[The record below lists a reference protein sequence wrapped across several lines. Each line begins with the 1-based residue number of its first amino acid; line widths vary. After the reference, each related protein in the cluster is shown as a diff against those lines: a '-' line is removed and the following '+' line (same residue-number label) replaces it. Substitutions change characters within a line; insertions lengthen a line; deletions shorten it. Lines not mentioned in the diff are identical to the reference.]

1 MNHNDRI
8 TVYDAIRNIAAKL
21 CKDGETYLRADLAY
35 ELKQYGIDT
44 DSIDVSKFV
53 LEAYRYFN
61 NDRNIKQAFV
71 TNDSRTALID
81 EYKLTDLLDSGK
93 TEDAMTLAKK
103 ELDKTSYT
111 LISIKRDVDNNMSL
125 VVAQAASGMIDQ
137 VTGTSGVKAVRTEA
151 STLFD
156 RYSKMV
162 GTYHEG
168 EDSVRRNIADF
179 TTLRTDIGT
188 TYQEFAMQ
196 LIDIYGDNIKAV
208 APKLFD
214 FNQVQFLDVDSMLK
228 HTELEYNRISD
239 KCSALIG
246 EISENF
252 QASLQSSVAAYKS
265 TGQGNKALGLAMA
278 GLGML
283 NHYMQASER
292 TNRLR
297 SDLTV
302 FKTSIKHDSTLIK
315 ADLSRLLVIY
325 KTLNDVI
332 IPKANIYLRYAS
344 KLMSSDIK
352 AITDSLYDNAE
363 IRPLEK
369 QRRELLAQLKALDSE
384 INDHLQNI
392 DIYQNLIA
400 DITATLDSKGAS
412 YREAKARKPSKPFFL
427 LNIITFGN
435 ANKNYNRNYAE
446 WDAVC
451 YPLVR
456 EYESYQVDLKL
467 DKDELA
473 AHQSDLKAK
482 QQEKHLIKQKLD
494 DVNKQIRSK
503 INASSDTQLKMLP
516 HLRTVIAMLRLGRE
530 IMETKLDK
538 KLTGTVSIPDFQST
552 EKLPA
557 DIENNLTLFTSTL
570 ADNLHA
576 DRGMAEALLNGID
589 SLTPNPS
596 LKGEGRDLPKYTD
609 EDIETVSEAS
619 EQALQQGISL
629 LDSALQLK
637 KQQLNGKLAGAAYDE
652 EFGKIASGF
661 RKQIKNIDNKSAFVR
676 EIMRR
681 ANLAKSYDER
691 KQALLM
697 LSELSGQSLSEQD
710 FKDFIDGKK
719 KRLCNESCG

>member
-1 MNHNDRI
+1 MNQKDKTTI
-8 TVYDAIRNIAAKL
+8 YDAIRNIAAKL

-35 ELKQYGIDT
+35 ELKQYGIDA
-44 DSIDVSKFV
+44 DSIDVSKLA
-53 LEAYRYFN
+53 LESYKYFN
-61 NDRNIKQAFV
+61 NERSIKQAFV
-71 TNDSRTALID
+71 TNDSRSALID
-81 EYKLTDLLDSGK
+81 EFQLTDLLDNDNP
-93 TEDAMTLAKK
+93 EDAMALASKELAKTSDTLAA
-103 ELDKTSYT
+103 L
-111 LISIKRDVDNNMSL
+111 KRDIDMNMSL
-125 VVAQAASGMIDQ
+125 AVAKAASGMMDT
-137 VTGTSGVKAVRTEA
+137 VTGTGGVKAVRTEA

-168 EDSVRRNIADF
+168 EDTVRRNIADF

-208 APKLFD
+208 APNLFD

-246 EISENF
+246 EISDSF
-252 QASLQSSVAAYKS
+252 QNSLKSSVAAYKS
-265 TGQGNKALGLAMA
+265 AGQGNKALGLAMA

-283 NHYMQASER
+283 NHYMEAGER

-297 SDLTV
+297 SDLSV

-315 ADLSRLLVIY
+315 ADLGRLLVIY
-325 KTLNDVI
+325 KTLNDVV
-332 IPKANIYLRYAS
+332 IPKADIFLRYAS

-363 IRPLEK
+363 IRPLEE
-369 QRRELLAQLKALDSE
+369 QRRELLAQLKVLDGE

-392 DIYQNLIA
+392 DVYQSLIS
-400 DITATLDSKGAS
+400 DITTTLDSKGAS
-412 YREAKARKPSKPFFL
+412 YRDAKARKPTKPFFL
-427 LNIITFGN
+427 LNIVTFGK
-435 ANKNYNRNYAE
+435 ANKDYNRNYAE

-456 EYESYQVDLKL
+456 EYENYQVDLKL

-473 AHQSDLKAK
+473 AHQSDLNSK
-482 QQEKHLIKQKLD
+482 QQELHLVKQKLD
-494 DVNKQIRSK
+494 EVNKQIRSK
-503 INASSDTQLKMLP
+503 INASNDTQLKMLP
-516 HLRTVIAMLRLGRE
+516 HLRTIIAMLRLGRE

-538 KLTGTVSIPDFQST
+538 KLTGTVSIPDFKST

-557 DIENNLTLFTSTL
+557 DIENNLSLFTSTL
-570 ADNLHA
+570 ADNIHA
-576 DRGMAEALLNGID
+576 DRGMAEALLNGVD
-589 SLTPNPS
+589 DYRGVDEKDRKYS
-596 LKGEGRDLPKYTD
+596 EEDLAQVTQ
-609 EDIETVSEAS
+609 AS
-619 EQALQQGISL
+619 EQTLQQGMSL

-637 KQQLNGKLAGAAYDE
+637 KQQLNGKLASAAYNEAFD
-652 EFGKIASGF
+652 KIASNF
-661 RKQIKNIDNKSAFVR
+661 RKQIKGIDNKSAFVR
-676 EIMRR
+676 EVMRR
-681 ANLAKSYDER
+681 ANLAKNDDER

-697 LSELSGQSLSEQD
+697 LSELSGQNLSEQE
-710 FKDFIDGKK
+710 FKDFINGKK
-719 KRLCNESCG
+719 QINL

>member
-1 MNHNDRI
+1 MNQNDRT

-35 ELKQYGIDT
+35 ELKQYGIDA
-44 DSIDVSKFV
+44 DSVDVSKFV
-53 LEAYRYFN
+53 LEAYKFFN

-81 EYKLTDLLDSGK
+81 EYRLADLLDNGK
-93 TEDAMTLAKK
+93 PEDAMTLAKR
-103 ELDKTSYT
+103 ELVKTSDT
-111 LISIKRDVDNNMSL
+111 LSALKRDVDKNMTL
-125 VVAQAASGMIDQ
+125 ATAQAASAMMDQ
-137 VTGTSGVKAVRTEA
+137 LTGTSGVKAVRTEA

-168 EDSVRRNIADF
+168 EDTVRRNIADF
-179 TTLRTDIGT
+179 TTLRTDIGA

-196 LIDIYGDNIKAV
+196 LIDIYGDNIKTV

-252 QASLQSSVAAYKS
+252 QATLQSSVAAYKS
-265 TGQGNKALGLAMA
+265 AGQGNKALGLAMA

-315 ADLSRLLVIY
+315 ADLGRLLVIY
-325 KTLNDVI
+325 KTLNDVV
-332 IPKANIYLRYAS
+332 IPKADIYLRHAA

-352 AITDSLYDNAE
+352 AITESLYDNAE

-369 QRRELLAQLKALDSE
+369 QRSELLAQLKALDGE

-392 DIYQNLIA
+392 DVYQSLIS
-400 DITATLDSKGAS
+400 DITTTLDSKGAS
-412 YREAKARKPSKPFFL
+412 YRDAKARKPSKPFFL

-482 QQEKHLIKQKLD
+482 QQEQHLIKQKLD

-557 DIENNLTLFTSTL
+557 DIKNNLTLFTSTL

-589 SLTPNPS
+589 SPTPSP
-596 LKGEGRDLPKYTD
+596 KGEGSDVPKYTS
-609 EDIETVSEAS
+609 EDIEKVTDAS
-619 EQALQQGISL
+619 EQALQQGVTL
-629 LDSALQLK
+629 FDSALQLK
-637 KQQLNGKLAGAAYDE
+637 AQQLNGKLASAAYDE
-652 EFGKIASGF
+652 EFDKIASDF

-676 EIMRR
+676 EVMRR
-681 ANLAKSYDER
+681 ANLAKSDDER

-697 LSELSGQSLSEQD
+697 LGDLSGQSLSEQD

-719 KRLCNESCG
+719 TITL

>member
-1 MNHNDRI
+1 MNQNDKTTI
-8 TVYDAIRNIAAKL
+8 YDAIRNIAAKL
-21 CKDGETYLRADLAY
+21 CKDSETYLRADLAY
-35 ELKQYGIDT
+35 ELKQYGIDA
-44 DSIDVSKFV
+44 DSIDVSRLA
-53 LEAYRYFN
+53 LEAYKYFN
-61 NDRNIKQAFV
+61 NDRSIKQAFV
-71 TNDSRTALID
+71 TNDSRSALID
-81 EYKLTDLLDSGK
+81 EYQLKDLLDNDK
-93 TEDAMTLAKK
+93 PEDAMALASKELTKTSDTLAA
-103 ELDKTSYT
+103 L
-111 LISIKRDVDNNMSL
+111 KRDIDMNMSL
-125 VVAQAASGMIDQ
+125 AVAKAASGMMDT
-137 VTGTSGVKAVRTEA
+137 VTGTGGVKAVRTEA

-168 EDSVRRNIADF
+168 EDTVRRNIADF

-208 APKLFD
+208 APNLFD

-246 EISENF
+246 EISDSF
-252 QASLQSSVAAYKS
+252 QNSLKSSVAAYKS
-265 TGQGNKALGLAMA
+265 AGQGNKALGLAMA

-283 NHYMQASER
+283 NHYMEAGER

-297 SDLTV
+297 SDLSV

-315 ADLSRLLVIY
+315 ADLGRLLVIY
-325 KTLNDVI
+325 KTLNDVV
-332 IPKANIYLRYAS
+332 IPKADIFLRYAS

-363 IRPLEK
+363 IRPLEE
-369 QRRELLAQLKALDSE
+369 QRRELLAQLKVLDGE

-392 DIYQNLIA
+392 DVYQSLIS
-400 DITATLDSKGAS
+400 DITTTLDSKGAS
-412 YREAKARKPSKPFFL
+412 YRDAIARKPSKPFFL
-427 LNIITFGN
+427 LNIVTFGK
-435 ANKNYNRNYAE
+435 ANKDYNRNYAE

-456 EYESYQVDLKL
+456 EYENYQVDLKL

-473 AHQSDLKAK
+473 AHQSDLNSK
-482 QQEKHLIKQKLD
+482 QQEQHLVKQKLD
-494 DVNKQIRSK
+494 EVNKQIRSK
-503 INASSDTQLKMLP
+503 INASNDTQLKMLP

-538 KLTGTVSIPDFQST
+538 KLTGTVSIPDFKST

-557 DIENNLTLFTSTL
+557 DIENNLSLFTSTL
-570 ADNLHA
+570 ADNIHA
-576 DRGMAEALLNGID
+576 DRGMAEALLNGVD
-589 SLTPNPS
+589 DYRGVDEKDRKYS
-596 LKGEGRDLPKYTD
+596 EEDLAQVT
-609 EDIETVSEAS
+609 EAS
-619 EQALQQGISL
+619 EQTLQQGMSL

-637 KQQLNGKLAGAAYDE
+637 KQQLNGKLASAAYDE
-652 EFGKIASGF
+652 AFDKIASDF
-661 RKQIKNIDNKSAFVR
+661 RKQIKGIDNKSAFVR
-676 EIMRR
+676 EVMRW
-681 ANLAKSYDER
+681 ANLAKNDDER

-697 LSELSGQSLSEQD
+697 LSELSGQNLSEQEL
-710 FKDFIDGKK
+710 KDFINGKK
-719 KRLCNESCG
+719 QINL

>member
-1 MNHNDRI
+1 MNQKDKTTI
-8 TVYDAIRNIAAKL
+8 YDAIRNIAAKL

-35 ELKQYGIDT
+35 ELKQYGIDV
-44 DSIDVSKFV
+44 DSIDVSRLA
-53 LEAYRYFN
+53 LEAYKYFN

-71 TNDSRTALID
+71 TNDSRSALID
-81 EYKLTDLLDSGK
+81 EYQLTDLLDNDK
-93 TEDAMTLAKK
+93 QEDAMALASKELTKTSDTLA
-103 ELDKTSYT
+103 T
-111 LISIKRDVDNNMSL
+111 LKRDIDMNMSL
-125 VVAQAASGMIDQ
+125 AVAKAASGMMDT
-137 VTGTSGVKAVRTEA
+137 VTGTGSVKAVRTEA

-168 EDSVRRNIADF
+168 EDTVRRNIADF

-208 APKLFD
+208 APNLFD

-228 HTELEYNRISD
+228 HTELEYSRISD

-246 EISENF
+246 EISDSF
-252 QASLQSSVAAYKS
+252 QNSLRSSVAAYKS
-265 TGQGNKALGLAMA
+265 AGQGNKALGLAMA

-283 NHYMQASER
+283 NHYMEAGER

-297 SDLTV
+297 SDLSV

-315 ADLSRLLVIY
+315 ADLGRLLVIY
-325 KTLNDVI
+325 KTINDVV
-332 IPKANIYLRYAS
+332 IPKADIFLRYAS
-344 KLMSSDIK
+344 KLMSSDMK

-363 IRPLEK
+363 IRPLEE
-369 QRRELLAQLKALDSE
+369 QRRELLAQLKVLDGE

-392 DIYQNLIA
+392 DVYQSLIS
-400 DITATLDSKGAS
+400 DITTTLDSKGAS
-412 YREAKARKPSKPFFL
+412 YHDAKARKPAKPFFL
-427 LNIITFGN
+427 LNIVTFGK
-435 ANKNYNRNYAE
+435 ANKDYNRNYAE

-456 EYESYQVDLKL
+456 EYENYQVDLKL

-482 QQEKHLIKQKLD
+482 QQEQHLVKQKLD
-494 DVNKQIRSK
+494 EVNKQIRSK
-503 INASSDTQLKMLP
+503 INASNDTQLKMLP

-538 KLTGTVSIPDFQST
+538 KLTGTVSIPDFKST

-557 DIENNLTLFTSTL
+557 DIENNLSLFTSTL
-570 ADNLHA
+570 ADNIHA
-576 DRGMAEALLNGID
+576 DRGMAEALLNGVD
-589 SLTPNPS
+589 DYRGVDEKDRKYS
-596 LKGEGRDLPKYTD
+596 EEDLAQVT
-609 EDIETVSEAS
+609 EAS
-619 EQALQQGISL
+619 EQTLQQGMSL

-637 KQQLNGKLAGAAYDE
+637 KQQLNGKLARAAYDE
-652 EFGKIASGF
+652 AFDKIASDF
-661 RKQIKNIDNKSAFVR
+661 RKQIKGIDNKSAFVR
-676 EIMRR
+676 EVMRR
-681 ANLAKSYDER
+681 ANLAKNDDER

-697 LSELSGQSLSEQD
+697 LSELSGQNLSEQE
-710 FKDFIDGKK
+710 FKDFINGKK
-719 KRLCNESCG
+719 QINL

>member
-1 MNHNDRI
+1 MNQKDKTTI
-8 TVYDAIRNIAAKL
+8 YDAIRNIAAKL

-35 ELKQYGIDT
+35 ELKQYGIDA
-44 DSIDVSKFV
+44 DSIDVSRLA
-53 LEAYRYFN
+53 LEAYKYFN

-71 TNDSRTALID
+71 TNDSRSALID
-81 EYKLTDLLDSGK
+81 EYQLTDLLDNDK
-93 TEDAMTLAKK
+93 PEDAMALASKELARTSDTLAA
-103 ELDKTSYT
+103 LR
-111 LISIKRDVDNNMSL
+111 RDINMNMSL
-125 VVAQAASGMIDQ
+125 AVAKAASGMMDT
-137 VTGTSGVKAVRTEA
+137 VTGTGGVKAVRTEA

-168 EDSVRRNIADF
+168 EDTVRRNIADF

-196 LIDIYGDNIKAV
+196 LIDIYGDNVKAV
-208 APKLFD
+208 APNLFD
-214 FNQVQFLDVDSMLK
+214 FNQVQFLVVDSMLK

-246 EISENF
+246 EISDSF
-252 QASLQSSVAAYKS
+252 QNSLKSSVAVYKS
-265 TGQGNKALGLAMA
+265 AGQGNKALGLAMA

-283 NHYMQASER
+283 NHYMEAGER

-297 SDLTV
+297 SDLSV

-315 ADLSRLLVIY
+315 ADLGRLLVIY
-325 KTLNDVI
+325 KTLNDVV
-332 IPKANIYLRYAS
+332 IPKADIFLRYAS

-352 AITDSLYDNAE
+352 AITDSLYDNTE
-363 IRPLEK
+363 IRPLEE
-369 QRRELLAQLKALDSE
+369 QRRELLAQLKVLDGE

-392 DIYQNLIA
+392 DVYQSLIS
-400 DITATLDSKGAS
+400 DITTTLDSKGAS
-412 YREAKARKPSKPFFL
+412 YRDAIARKPSKPFFL
-427 LNIITFGN
+427 LNIVTFGK
-435 ANKNYNRNYAE
+435 ANKDYNRNYAE

-456 EYESYQVDLKL
+456 EYENYQVDLKL

-482 QQEKHLIKQKLD
+482 QQEQHLVKQKLD
-494 DVNKQIRSK
+494 EVNKQIRSK
-503 INASSDTQLKMLP
+503 INASNDTQLKMLP

-538 KLTGTVSIPDFQST
+538 KLAGTVSIPDFKST
-552 EKLPA
+552 QKLPA
-557 DIENNLTLFTSTL
+557 DIENNLSLFTSTL
-570 ADNLHA
+570 ADNIHA
-576 DRGMAEALLNGID
+576 DRGMAEALLNGVD
-589 SLTPNPS
+589 DYRGVDEKDRKYS
-596 LKGEGRDLPKYTD
+596 EEDLAQVT
-609 EDIETVSEAS
+609 EAS
-619 EQALQQGISL
+619 ELTLQQGMSL

-637 KQQLNGKLAGAAYDE
+637 KQQLNGKLASAAYDE
-652 EFGKIASGF
+652 AFDKIASDF
-661 RKQIKNIDNKSAFVR
+661 RKQIKGIDNKSAFVR
-676 EIMRR
+676 EVMRR
-681 ANLAKSYDER
+681 ANLAKNDDER

-710 FKDFIDGKK
+710 FKDFINGNKK
-719 KRLCNESCG
+719 IEL

>member
-1 MNHNDRI
+1 MNQKDKTTI
-8 TVYDAIRNIAAKL
+8 YDAIRNIAAKL

-35 ELKQYGIDT
+35 ELKQYGIDV
-44 DSIDVSKFV
+44 DSIDVSRLA
-53 LEAYRYFN
+53 LEAYKYFN

-71 TNDSRTALID
+71 TNDSRSALID
-81 EYKLTDLLDSGK
+81 EYQLTDLLDNDK
-93 TEDAMTLAKK
+93 PEDAMALASKELAKTSDTLAA
-103 ELDKTSYT
+103 L
-111 LISIKRDVDNNMSL
+111 KRDIDMNMSL
-125 VVAQAASGMIDQ
+125 AVAKAASGMMDT
-137 VTGTSGVKAVRTEA
+137 VTGTGGVKAVRTEA

-168 EDSVRRNIADF
+168 EDTVRRNIADF

-196 LIDIYGDNIKAV
+196 LIDIYGDNVKAV
-208 APKLFD
+208 APNLFD

-246 EISENF
+246 EISDSF
-252 QASLQSSVAAYKS
+252 QNSLKSSVAAYKS
-265 TGQGNKALGLAMA
+265 AGQGNKALGLAMA

-283 NHYMQASER
+283 NHYMEAGER

-297 SDLTV
+297 SDLSV

-315 ADLSRLLVIY
+315 ADLGRLLVIY
-325 KTLNDVI
+325 KTLNDVV
-332 IPKANIYLRYAS
+332 IPKADIFLRYVS

-363 IRPLEK
+363 IRPLEE
-369 QRRELLAQLKALDSE
+369 QRRELLAQLKVLDGE

-392 DIYQNLIA
+392 DVYQSLIS
-400 DITATLDSKGAS
+400 DITTTLDSKGAS
-412 YREAKARKPSKPFFL
+412 YRDAIARKPSKPFFL
-427 LNIITFGN
+427 LNIVTFGK
-435 ANKNYNRNYAE
+435 ANKDYNRNYAE

-456 EYESYQVDLKL
+456 EYENYQVDLKL

-482 QQEKHLIKQKLD
+482 QQEQHLVKQKLD
-494 DVNKQIRSK
+494 EVNQRIRSK
-503 INASSDTQLKMLP
+503 INASDDTQLKMLP

-538 KLTGTVSIPDFQST
+538 KLTGTVFIPDFKST

-557 DIENNLTLFTSTL
+557 DIENNLSLFTSTL
-570 ADNLHA
+570 ADNIHA
-576 DRGMAEALLNGID
+576 DRGMAEALLNGVD
-589 SLTPNPS
+589 DYRGVDE
-596 LKGEGRDLPKYTD
+596 KDRKYSEENLAQVT
-609 EDIETVSEAS
+609 EAS
-619 EQALQQGISL
+619 EQSLQQGMSL

-637 KQQLNGKLAGAAYDE
+637 KQQLNGKLASAAYDE
-652 EFGKIASGF
+652 AFDKIASDF
-661 RKQIKNIDNKSAFVR
+661 RKQIKGIDNKSAFVR
-676 EIMRR
+676 EVMRR
-681 ANLAKSYDER
+681 ANLAKDDDER

-697 LSELSGQSLSEQD
+697 LSELSGQNLSEQE
-710 FKDFIDGKK
+710 FKDFINGKK
-719 KRLCNESCG
+719 QISL

>member
-1 MNHNDRI
+1 MNQKDKTTI
-8 TVYDAIRNIAAKL
+8 YDAIRNIAAKL

-35 ELKQYGIDT
+35 ELKQYGIDA
-44 DSIDVSKFV
+44 DSIDVSRLA
-53 LEAYRYFN
+53 LEAYKYFN

-71 TNDSRTALID
+71 TNDSRSALID
-81 EYKLTDLLDSGK
+81 EYQLTDLLDNDNP
-93 TEDAMTLAKK
+93 EDAMALASKELAKTSDTLAA
-103 ELDKTSYT
+103 L
-111 LISIKRDVDNNMSL
+111 KRDIDMNMSL
-125 VVAQAASGMIDQ
+125 AVAKAASGMMDT
-137 VTGTSGVKAVRTEA
+137 VTGTGGVKAVRTEA

-168 EDSVRRNIADF
+168 EDTVRRNIADF

-208 APKLFD
+208 APNLFD

-246 EISENF
+246 EISDSF
-252 QASLQSSVAAYKS
+252 QNSLRSSVAAYKS
-265 TGQGNKALGLAMA
+265 AGQGNKALGLAMA

-283 NHYMQASER
+283 NHYMEAGER

-297 SDLTV
+297 SDLSV

-315 ADLSRLLVIY
+315 ADLGRLLVIY
-325 KTLNDVI
+325 KTLNDVV
-332 IPKANIYLRYAS
+332 IPKADIFLRYAS

-363 IRPLEK
+363 IRPLEE
-369 QRRELLAQLKALDSE
+369 QRRELLAQLKVLDGE

-392 DIYQNLIA
+392 DVYQSLIS
-400 DITATLDSKGAS
+400 DITTTLDSKGAS
-412 YREAKARKPSKPFFL
+412 YRDAIARKPSKPFFL
-427 LNIITFGN
+427 LNIVTFGK
-435 ANKNYNRNYAE
+435 ANKDYNRNYAE

-456 EYESYQVDLKL
+456 EYENYQVDLKL

-473 AHQSDLKAK
+473 AHQSDLNSK
-482 QQEKHLIKQKLD
+482 QQEQHLVKQKLD
-494 DVNKQIRSK
+494 EVNKQIRSK
-503 INASSDTQLKMLP
+503 INASNDTQLKMLP

-538 KLTGTVSIPDFQST
+538 KLTGTVSIPDFKST

-557 DIENNLTLFTSTL
+557 DIENNLSLFTSTL
-570 ADNLHA
+570 ADNIHA
-576 DRGMAEALLNGID
+576 DRGMAEALLNGVD
-589 SLTPNPS
+589 DYRGVDEKDRKYS
-596 LKGEGRDLPKYTD
+596 EEDLAQVT
-609 EDIETVSEAS
+609 EAS
-619 EQALQQGISL
+619 EQTLQQGMSL

-637 KQQLNGKLAGAAYDE
+637 KQQLNGKLASAAYDE
-652 EFGKIASGF
+652 AFDKIASDF
-661 RKQIKNIDNKSAFVR
+661 RKQIKGIDNKSAFVR
-676 EIMRR
+676 EVMRR
-681 ANLAKSYDER
+681 ANLAKNDDER

-697 LSELSGQSLSEQD
+697 LSELSGQNLSEQE
-710 FKDFIDGKK
+710 FKDFINGKK
-719 KRLCNESCG
+719 QINL

>member
-1 MNHNDRI
+1 MNQKDKTTI
-8 TVYDAIRNIAAKL
+8 YDAIRNIAAKL

-35 ELKQYGIDT
+35 ELKQYGIDA
-44 DSIDVSKFV
+44 DSIDVSRLA
-53 LEAYRYFN
+53 LEAYKYFN

-71 TNDSRTALID
+71 TNDSRSALID
-81 EYKLTDLLDSGK
+81 EYQLTDLLDNDK
-93 TEDAMTLAKK
+93 PEDAMALASKELAKTSDTLAA
-103 ELDKTSYT
+103 L
-111 LISIKRDVDNNMSL
+111 KRDIDMNMSL
-125 VVAQAASGMIDQ
+125 AVAKAASGMMDT
-137 VTGTSGVKAVRTEA
+137 VTGTGSVKAVRTEA

-168 EDSVRRNIADF
+168 EDTVRRNIADF

-196 LIDIYGDNIKAV
+196 LIDIYGDNVKAV
-208 APKLFD
+208 APNLFD

-246 EISENF
+246 EISDSF
-252 QASLQSSVAAYKS
+252 QNSLKSSVAAYKS
-265 TGQGNKALGLAMA
+265 AGQGNKALGLAMA

-283 NHYMQASER
+283 NHYMEAGER

-297 SDLTV
+297 SDLSV

-315 ADLSRLLVIY
+315 ADLGRLLVIY
-325 KTLNDVI
+325 KTLNDVV
-332 IPKANIYLRYAS
+332 IPKADIFLRYAS
-344 KLMSSDIK
+344 KLISSDIK

-363 IRPLEK
+363 IRPLEE
-369 QRRELLAQLKALDSE
+369 QRRELLAQLKVLDGE

-392 DIYQNLIA
+392 DVYQSLIS
-400 DITATLDSKGAS
+400 DITTTLDSKGAS
-412 YREAKARKPSKPFFL
+412 YRDAKARKPSKPFFL
-427 LNIITFGN
+427 LNIVTFGK
-435 ANKNYNRNYAE
+435 ANKDYNRNYAE

-456 EYESYQVDLKL
+456 EYENYQVDLKL

-482 QQEKHLIKQKLD
+482 QQEQHLVKQKLD
-494 DVNKQIRSK
+494 EVNKQIRSK
-503 INASSDTQLKMLP
+503 INASNDTQLKMLP

-538 KLTGTVSIPDFQST
+538 KLTGTVSIPDFKST
-552 EKLPA
+552 QKLPA
-557 DIENNLTLFTSTL
+557 DIENNLSLFTSTL
-570 ADNLHA
+570 ADNIHA
-576 DRGMAEALLNGID
+576 DRGMAEALLNGVD
-589 SLTPNPS
+589 DYRGVDEKDRKYS
-596 LKGEGRDLPKYTD
+596 EEDLAQVT
-609 EDIETVSEAS
+609 EAS
-619 EQALQQGISL
+619 ELTLQQGMSL

-637 KQQLNGKLAGAAYDE
+637 KQQLNGKLASAAYDE
-652 EFGKIASGF
+652 AFDKIASDF
-661 RKQIKNIDNKSAFVR
+661 RKQIKGIDNKSAFVR
-676 EIMRR
+676 EVMRR
-681 ANLAKSYDER
+681 ANLAKNDEER

-697 LSELSGQSLSEQD
+697 LSELSGQNLSEQE
-710 FKDFIDGKK
+710 FKDFINGKK
-719 KRLCNESCG
+719 QISL

>member
-1 MNHNDRI
+1 MNQKDKTTI
-8 TVYDAIRNIAAKL
+8 YDAIRSIAAKL

-35 ELKQYGIDT
+35 ELKQYGIDA
-44 DSIDVSKFV
+44 DSIDVSRLA
-53 LEAYRYFN
+53 LEAYKYFN
-61 NDRNIKQAFV
+61 NDRSIKQAFV
-71 TNDSRTALID
+71 TNDSRSALID
-81 EYKLTDLLDSGK
+81 EYQLTDLLDNDK
-93 TEDAMTLAKK
+93 PEDAMALASKELAKTSDTLA
-103 ELDKTSYT
+103 T
-111 LISIKRDVDNNMSL
+111 LKRDIDMNMSL
-125 VVAQAASGMIDQ
+125 AVGKAASGMMDT
-137 VTGTSGVKAVRTEA
+137 VTGTGSVKAVRTEA

-168 EDSVRRNIADF
+168 EDTVRRNIADF
-179 TTLRTDIGT
+179 TTLRTDIGS

-208 APKLFD
+208 APNLFD

-246 EISENF
+246 EISDSF
-252 QASLQSSVAAYKS
+252 QNSLKSSVAAYKS
-265 TGQGNKALGLAMA
+265 AGQGNKALGLAMA

-283 NHYMQASER
+283 NHYMEAGER

-297 SDLTV
+297 SDLSV

-315 ADLSRLLVIY
+315 ADLGRLLVIY
-325 KTLNDVI
+325 KTLNDVV
-332 IPKANIYLRYAS
+332 IPKADIFLRYAS

-363 IRPLEK
+363 IRSLEE
-369 QRRELLAQLKALDSE
+369 QRRELLAQLKVLDGE

-392 DIYQNLIA
+392 DVYQSLIS
-400 DITATLDSKGAS
+400 DITTTLDSKGAS
-412 YREAKARKPSKPFFL
+412 YRDAIARKPSKPFFL
-427 LNIITFGN
+427 LNIVTFGK
-435 ANKNYNRNYAE
+435 ANKDYNRNYAE

-456 EYESYQVDLKL
+456 EYENYQVDLKL

-482 QQEKHLIKQKLD
+482 QQEQHLVKQKLD
-494 DVNKQIRSK
+494 EVNKQIRSK
-503 INASSDTQLKMLP
+503 INASNDTQLKMLP

-538 KLTGTVSIPDFQST
+538 KLTGTVSIPDFKST
-552 EKLPA
+552 QKLPA
-557 DIENNLTLFTSTL
+557 DIENNLSLFTSTL
-570 ADNLHA
+570 ADNIHA
-576 DRGMAEALLNGID
+576 DRGMAEALLNGVD
-589 SLTPNPS
+589 DYRGVDEKDRKYS
-596 LKGEGRDLPKYTD
+596 EEDLAQVT
-609 EDIETVSEAS
+609 EAS
-619 EQALQQGISL
+619 EQTLQQGMSL

-637 KQQLNGKLAGAAYDE
+637 KQQLNGKLASAAYDE
-652 EFGKIASGF
+652 AFDKIASDF
-661 RKQIKNIDNKSAFVR
+661 RKQIKGIDNKSAFVR
-676 EIMRR
+676 EVMRR
-681 ANLAKSYDER
+681 ANLAKNDDER

-697 LSELSGQSLSEQD
+697 LSELSGQNLSEQE
-710 FKDFIDGKK
+710 FKDFINGKK
-719 KRLCNESCG
+719 QISL

>member
-1 MNHNDRI
+1 MNQKDKTTI
-8 TVYDAIRNIAAKL
+8 YDAIRNIAAKL

-35 ELKQYGIDT
+35 ELKQYGIDA
-44 DSIDVSKFV
+44 DSIDVSRLA
-53 LEAYRYFN
+53 LEAYKYFN

-71 TNDSRTALID
+71 TNDSRSALID
-81 EYKLTDLLDSGK
+81 EYQLTDLLDNDK
-93 TEDAMTLAKK
+93 PEDAMALANKELAKTSDTLAA
-103 ELDKTSYT
+103 L
-111 LISIKRDVDNNMSL
+111 KRDIDMNMSL
-125 VVAQAASGMIDQ
+125 AVAKAASGMMDT
-137 VTGTSGVKAVRTEA
+137 VTGTGGLKAVRTEA

-168 EDSVRRNIADF
+168 EDTVRRNIADF

-196 LIDIYGDNIKAV
+196 LIDIYGNNIKAV
-208 APKLFD
+208 APNLFD

-246 EISENF
+246 EISDSF
-252 QASLQSSVAAYKS
+252 QNSLKSSIAAYKS
-265 TGQGNKALGLAMA
+265 AGQGNKALGLAMA

-283 NHYMQASER
+283 NHYMEAGER

-297 SDLTV
+297 SDLSV

-315 ADLSRLLVIY
+315 ADLGRLLVIY
-325 KTLNDVI
+325 KTLNDVV
-332 IPKANIYLRYAS
+332 IPKADIFLRYAS

-363 IRPLEK
+363 IRPLEE
-369 QRRELLAQLKALDSE
+369 QRRELLAQLKVLDGE

-392 DIYQNLIA
+392 DVYQSLIS
-400 DITATLDSKGAS
+400 DITTTLDSKRAS
-412 YREAKARKPSKPFFL
+412 YRDAKARKPMKPFFL
-427 LNIITFGN
+427 LNIVTFGK
-435 ANKNYNRNYAE
+435 ANKDYNRNYAE

-456 EYESYQVDLKL
+456 EYENYQVDLKL

-473 AHQSDLKAK
+473 AHQSDLNFKK
-482 QQEKHLIKQKLD
+482 REQHLVKQKLNE
-494 DVNKQIRSK
+494 VNQRIRSK
-503 INASSDTQLKMLP
+503 INASNDTQLKMLP

-538 KLTGTVSIPDFQST
+538 KLTGTVSIPDFKST

-557 DIENNLTLFTSTL
+557 DIENNLSLFTSTL
-570 ADNLHA
+570 ADNIHA
-576 DRGMAEALLNGID
+576 DHGMAEALLNGVD
-589 SLTPNPS
+589 DYRGVKEKDRKYS
-596 LKGEGRDLPKYTD
+596 EEDLAQVT
-609 EDIETVSEAS
+609 EAS
-619 EQALQQGISL
+619 EQTLQQGISL

-637 KQQLNGKLAGAAYDE
+637 KQQLNGKLASAAYDE
-652 EFGKIASGF
+652 AFDKIASDF
-661 RKQIKNIDNKSAFVR
+661 RKQIKGIDNKSAFVR
-676 EIMRR
+676 EVMRR
-681 ANLAKSYDER
+681 ANLAKDDDER

-697 LSELSGQSLSEQD
+697 LSELSGQNLSEQE
-710 FKDFIDGKK
+710 FKDFINGKK
-719 KRLCNESCG
+719 QISL

>member
-1 MNHNDRI
+1 MNQKDKTTI
-8 TVYDAIRNIAAKL
+8 YDAIRNIAAKL

-35 ELKQYGIDT
+35 ELKQYGIDV
-44 DSIDVSKFV
+44 DSIDVSRLA
-53 LEAYRYFN
+53 LEAYKYFN

-71 TNDSRTALID
+71 TNDSRSTLID
-81 EYKLTDLLDSGK
+81 EYQLTDLLDNDK
-93 TEDAMTLAKK
+93 PEDAMALASKELTKTSDTLAA
-103 ELDKTSYT
+103 L
-111 LISIKRDVDNNMSL
+111 KRDIDMNMSL
-125 VVAQAASGMIDQ
+125 AVAKAASGMMDT
-137 VTGTSGVKAVRTEA
+137 VTGTGGVKAVRTEA

-168 EDSVRRNIADF
+168 EDTVRRNIADF

-208 APKLFD
+208 APNLFD

-246 EISENF
+246 EISDSF
-252 QASLQSSVAAYKS
+252 QNSLRSSVAAYKS
-265 TGQGNKALGLAMA
+265 AGQGNKALGLAMA

-283 NHYMQASER
+283 NHYMEAGER

-297 SDLTV
+297 SDLSV

-315 ADLSRLLVIY
+315 ADLGRLLVIY
-325 KTLNDVI
+325 KTLNDVV
-332 IPKANIYLRYAS
+332 IPKADIFLRYAS

-363 IRPLEK
+363 IRPLEE
-369 QRRELLAQLKALDSE
+369 QRRELLAQLKVLDGE

-392 DIYQNLIA
+392 DVYQSLIS
-400 DITATLDSKGAS
+400 DITTTLDSKGAS
-412 YREAKARKPSKPFFL
+412 YRDAKARKPSKPFFL
-427 LNIITFGN
+427 LNIVTFGK
-435 ANKNYNRNYAE
+435 ANKDYNRNYAE

-456 EYESYQVDLKL
+456 EYENYQVDLKL

-473 AHQSDLKAK
+473 AHQSDLNSK
-482 QQEKHLIKQKLD
+482 QQELHLVKQKLD
-494 DVNKQIRSK
+494 EVNKQIRSK
-503 INASSDTQLKMLP
+503 INASNDTQLKMLP

-538 KLTGTVSIPDFQST
+538 KLTGTVSIPDFKST
-552 EKLPA
+552 QKLPA
-557 DIENNLTLFTSTL
+557 DIENNLSLFTSTL
-570 ADNLHA
+570 ADNIHA
-576 DRGMAEALLNGID
+576 DRGMAEALLNGVD
-589 SLTPNPS
+589 DYRGVDEKDRKYS
-596 LKGEGRDLPKYTD
+596 EEDLAQ
-609 EDIETVSEAS
+609 VAEAS
-619 EQALQQGISL
+619 EQTLQQGISL

-637 KQQLNGKLAGAAYDE
+637 KQQLNGKLASAAYDE
-652 EFGKIASGF
+652 AFDKIASDF
-661 RKQIKNIDNKSAFVR
+661 RKQIKGIDNKSAFVR
-676 EIMRR
+676 EVMRR
-681 ANLAKSYDER
+681 ANLAKNDDER

-697 LSELSGQSLSEQD
+697 LSELSGQNLSEQE
-710 FKDFIDGKK
+710 FKDFINGKK
-719 KRLCNESCG
+719 QISL

>member
-1 MNHNDRI
+1 MNQKDKTTI
-8 TVYDAIRNIAAKL
+8 YDAIRNIAAKL

-35 ELKQYGIDT
+35 ELKQYGIDA
-44 DSIDVSKFV
+44 DSIDVSKLA
-53 LEAYRYFN
+53 LESYKYFN
-61 NDRNIKQAFV
+61 NERSIKQAFV
-71 TNDSRTALID
+71 TNDSRSALID
-81 EYKLTDLLDSGK
+81 EYQLTDLLDNDK
-93 TEDAMTLAKK
+93 PEDAMALASKELAKTSDTLAA
-103 ELDKTSYT
+103 L
-111 LISIKRDVDNNMSL
+111 KRDIDMNMSL
-125 VVAQAASGMIDQ
+125 AVAKAASGMMDT
-137 VTGTSGVKAVRTEA
+137 VTGTGGVKAVRTEA

-168 EDSVRRNIADF
+168 EDTVRRNIADF

-208 APKLFD
+208 APNLFD

-246 EISENF
+246 EISDSF
-252 QASLQSSVAAYKS
+252 QNSLKSSVAAYKS
-265 TGQGNKALGLAMA
+265 AGQGNKALGLAMA

-283 NHYMQASER
+283 NHYMEAGER

-297 SDLTV
+297 SDLSV

-315 ADLSRLLVIY
+315 ADLGRLLVIY
-325 KTLNDVI
+325 KTLNDVV
-332 IPKANIYLRYAS
+332 IPKADIFLRYAS

-363 IRPLEK
+363 IRPLEE
-369 QRRELLAQLKALDSE
+369 QRRELLAQLKVLDGE

-392 DIYQNLIA
+392 DVYQSLIS
-400 DITATLDSKGAS
+400 DITTTLDSKGAS
-412 YREAKARKPSKPFFL
+412 YRDAKARKPTKPFFL
-427 LNIITFGN
+427 LNIVTFGK
-435 ANKNYNRNYAE
+435 ANKDYNRNYAE

-456 EYESYQVDLKL
+456 EYENYQVVLKL

-473 AHQSDLKAK
+473 AHQSDLNSK
-482 QQEKHLIKQKLD
+482 QQELHLVKQKLD
-494 DVNKQIRSK
+494 EVNKQIRSK
-503 INASSDTQLKMLP
+503 INASNDTQLKMLP
-516 HLRTVIAMLRLGRE
+516 HLRTIIAMLRLGRE

-538 KLTGTVSIPDFQST
+538 KLTGTVSIPDFKST

-557 DIENNLTLFTSTL
+557 DIENNLSLFTSTL
-570 ADNLHA
+570 ADNIHA
-576 DRGMAEALLNGID
+576 DRGMAEALLNGVD
-589 SLTPNPS
+589 DYRGVDEKDRKYS
-596 LKGEGRDLPKYTD
+596 EEDLAQVTQ
-609 EDIETVSEAS
+609 AS
-619 EQALQQGISL
+619 EQTLQQGMSL

-637 KQQLNGKLAGAAYDE
+637 KQQLNGKLASAAYNEAFD
-652 EFGKIASGF
+652 KIASDF
-661 RKQIKNIDNKSAFVR
+661 RKQIKGIDNKSAFVR
-676 EIMRR
+676 EVMRR
-681 ANLAKSYDER
+681 ANLAKNDDER

-697 LSELSGQSLSEQD
+697 LSELSGQNLSEQE
-710 FKDFIDGKK
+710 FKDFINGKK
-719 KRLCNESCG
+719 QINL

>member
-1 MNHNDRI
+1 MNQKDKTTI
-8 TVYDAIRNIAAKL
+8 YDAIRNIAAKL

-35 ELKQYGIDT
+35 ELKQYGIDA
-44 DSIDVSKFV
+44 DSIDVSRLA
-53 LEAYRYFN
+53 LEAYKYFN

-71 TNDSRTALID
+71 TNDSRSALID
-81 EYKLTDLLDSGK
+81 EYQLTDLLDNDNP
-93 TEDAMTLAKK
+93 EDAMALASKELAKTSDTLAA
-103 ELDKTSYT
+103 L
-111 LISIKRDVDNNMSL
+111 KRDIDINMSL
-125 VVAQAASGMIDQ
+125 AVAKAASGMMDM
-137 VTGTSGVKAVRTEA
+137 VTGTGGVKAVRTEA

-168 EDSVRRNIADF
+168 EDTVRRNIADF

-196 LIDIYGDNIKAV
+196 LIDIYGNNIKAV
-208 APKLFD
+208 APNLFD

-246 EISENF
+246 EISDSF
-252 QASLQSSVAAYKS
+252 QNSLKSSIAAYKS
-265 TGQGNKALGLAMA
+265 AGQGNKALGLAMA

-283 NHYMQASER
+283 NHYMEAGER

-297 SDLTV
+297 SDLSV

-315 ADLSRLLVIY
+315 ADLGRLLVIY
-325 KTLNDVI
+325 KTLNDVV
-332 IPKANIYLRYAS
+332 IPKADIFLRYAS

-363 IRPLEK
+363 IRPLEE
-369 QRRELLAQLKALDSE
+369 QRRELLAQLKVLDGE

-392 DIYQNLIA
+392 DVYQSLIS
-400 DITATLDSKGAS
+400 DITTTLDSKRAS
-412 YREAKARKPSKPFFL
+412 YRDAKARKPTKPFFL
-427 LNIITFGN
+427 LNIVTFGK
-435 ANKNYNRNYAE
+435 ANKDYNRNYAE

-456 EYESYQVDLKL
+456 EYENYQVDLKL

-473 AHQSDLKAK
+473 AHQSDLNFKK
-482 QQEKHLIKQKLD
+482 QEQHLAKQKLAE
-494 DVNKQIRSK
+494 VNQRIRSK
-503 INASSDTQLKMLP
+503 INASNDTQLKMLP

-538 KLTGTVSIPDFQST
+538 KLTGTVSIPDFKST

-557 DIENNLTLFTSTL
+557 DIENNLSLFTSTL
-570 ADNLHA
+570 ADNIHA
-576 DRGMAEALLNGID
+576 DRGMAEALLNGVD
-589 SLTPNPS
+589 DYRGVNEKDRKYS
-596 LKGEGRDLPKYTD
+596 EEDLAQVT
-609 EDIETVSEAS
+609 EAS
-619 EQALQQGISL
+619 EQTLQQGISL

-637 KQQLNGKLAGAAYDE
+637 KQQLNGKLASAAYAEAFD
-652 EFGKIASGF
+652 KIASDF
-661 RKQIKNIDNKSAFVR
+661 RKQIESIDNKSAFVR
-676 EIMRR
+676 EVMRR
-681 ANLAKSYDER
+681 TNLAKDDDER

-697 LSELSGQSLSEQD
+697 LSELSGQNLSEQE
-710 FKDFIDGKK
+710 FKDFINGKK
-719 KRLCNESCG
+719 QISL

>member
-1 MNHNDRI
+1 MNQKDKTTI
-8 TVYDAIRNIAAKL
+8 YDAIRNIAAKL

-35 ELKQYGIDT
+35 ELKQYGIDA
-44 DSIDVSKFV
+44 DSIDVSKLA
-53 LEAYRYFN
+53 LESYKYFN
-61 NDRNIKQAFV
+61 NERSIKQAFV
-71 TNDSRTALID
+71 TNDSRSALID
-81 EYKLTDLLDSGK
+81 EFQLTDLLDNDNP
-93 TEDAMTLAKK
+93 EDAMALASKELAKTSDTLAA
-103 ELDKTSYT
+103 L
-111 LISIKRDVDNNMSL
+111 KRDIDMNMSL
-125 VVAQAASGMIDQ
+125 AVAKAASGMMDT
-137 VTGTSGVKAVRTEA
+137 VTGTGGVKAVRTEA

-168 EDSVRRNIADF
+168 EDTVRRNIADF

-208 APKLFD
+208 APNLFD

-246 EISENF
+246 EISDSF
-252 QASLQSSVAAYKS
+252 QNSLKSSVAAYKS
-265 TGQGNKALGLAMA
+265 AGQGNKALGLAMA

-283 NHYMQASER
+283 NHYMEAGER

-297 SDLTV
+297 SDLSV

-315 ADLSRLLVIY
+315 ADLGRLLVIY
-325 KTLNDVI
+325 KTLNDVV
-332 IPKANIYLRYAS
+332 IPKADIFLRYAS

-363 IRPLEK
+363 IRPLEE
-369 QRRELLAQLKALDSE
+369 QRRELLAQLKVLDGE

-392 DIYQNLIA
+392 DVYQSLIS
-400 DITATLDSKGAS
+400 DITTTLDSKGAS
-412 YREAKARKPSKPFFL
+412 YRDAKARKPTKPFFL
-427 LNIITFGN
+427 LNIVTFGK
-435 ANKNYNRNYAE
+435 ANKDYNRNYAE

-456 EYESYQVDLKL
+456 EYENYQVDLKL

-473 AHQSDLKAK
+473 AHQSDLNSK
-482 QQEKHLIKQKLD
+482 QQELHLVKQKLD
-494 DVNKQIRSK
+494 EVNKQIRSK
-503 INASSDTQLKMLP
+503 INASNDTQLKMLP
-516 HLRTVIAMLRLGRE
+516 HLRTIIAMLRLGRE

-538 KLTGTVSIPDFQST
+538 KLTGTVSIPDFKST

-557 DIENNLTLFTSTL
+557 DIENNLSLFTSTL
-570 ADNLHA
+570 ADNIHA
-576 DRGMAEALLNGID
+576 DRGMAEALLNGVD
-589 SLTPNPS
+589 DYRGVDEKDRKYS
-596 LKGEGRDLPKYTD
+596 EEDLAQVTQ
-609 EDIETVSEAS
+609 AS
-619 EQALQQGISL
+619 EQTLQQGMSL

-637 KQQLNGKLAGAAYDE
+637 KQQLNGKLASAAYNEAFD
-652 EFGKIASGF
+652 KIASDF
-661 RKQIKNIDNKSAFVR
+661 RKQITGIDNKRAFVR
-676 EIMRR
+676 EVMRR
-681 ANLAKSYDER
+681 ANLAKNDDER

-697 LSELSGQSLSEQD
+697 LSELSGQNLSEQE
-710 FKDFIDGKK
+710 FKDFINGKK
-719 KRLCNESCG
+719 QISL

>member
-1 MNHNDRI
+1 MNQKDKTTI
-8 TVYDAIRNIAAKL
+8 YDAIRSIAAKL

-35 ELKQYGIDT
+35 ELKQYGIDA
-44 DSIDVSKFV
+44 DSIDVSRLA
-53 LEAYRYFN
+53 LEAYKYFD
-61 NDRNIKQAFV
+61 NDRSIKQAFV
-71 TNDSRTALID
+71 TNDSRSALID
-81 EYKLTDLLDSGK
+81 EYQLTDLLDNDK
-93 TEDAMTLAKK
+93 PEDAMALASKELAK
-103 ELDKTSYT
+103 TSDT
-111 LISIKRDVDNNMSL
+111 LTALKRDIDMNMSL
-125 VVAQAASGMIDQ
+125 AVAKAASGMMDT
-137 VTGTSGVKAVRTEA
+137 VTGTGSVKAVRTEA

-168 EDSVRRNIADF
+168 EDTVRSNIADF

-196 LIDIYGDNIKAV
+196 LIDIYGDNVKAV
-208 APKLFD
+208 APNLFD

-246 EISENF
+246 EISDSF
-252 QASLQSSVAAYKS
+252 QNSLKSSVAAYKS
-265 TGQGNKALGLAMA
+265 AGQGNKALGLAMA

-283 NHYMQASER
+283 NHYMEAGER

-297 SDLTV
+297 SDLSV

-315 ADLSRLLVIY
+315 ADLGRLLVIY
-325 KTLNDVI
+325 KTLNDVV
-332 IPKANIYLRYAS
+332 IPKADIFLRYAS

-363 IRPLEK
+363 IRPLEE
-369 QRRELLAQLKALDSE
+369 QRRELLAQLKVLDGE

-392 DIYQNLIA
+392 DVYQSLIS
-400 DITATLDSKGAS
+400 DITTTLDSKGAS
-412 YREAKARKPSKPFFL
+412 YRDAIARKPSKPFFL
-427 LNIITFGN
+427 LNIVTFGK
-435 ANKNYNRNYAE
+435 ANKDYNRNYAE

-456 EYESYQVDLKL
+456 EYENYQVDLKL

-482 QQEKHLIKQKLD
+482 QQEQHLVKQKLD
-494 DVNKQIRSK
+494 EVNKQIRSK
-503 INASSDTQLKMLP
+503 INASNDTQLKMLP

-530 IMETKLDK
+530 IMDTKLDK
-538 KLTGTVSIPDFQST
+538 KLTGTVSIPDFKST

-557 DIENNLTLFTSTL
+557 DIENNLSLFTSTL
-570 ADNLHA
+570 ADNIHA
-576 DRGMAEALLNGID
+576 DRGMAEALLNGVD
-589 SLTPNPS
+589 DYRGVNEKDRKYS
-596 LKGEGRDLPKYTD
+596 EEDLAQVT
-609 EDIETVSEAS
+609 EAS
-619 EQALQQGISL
+619 ELTLQQGMSL

-637 KQQLNGKLAGAAYDE
+637 KQQLNGKLASAAYDE
-652 EFGKIASGF
+652 AFDKIASDF
-661 RKQIKNIDNKSAFVR
+661 RKQIKGVDNKSAFVR
-676 EIMRR
+676 EVMRR
-681 ANLAKSYDER
+681 ANLAKNDDER

-697 LSELSGQSLSEQD
+697 LSELSGQNLSEQE
-710 FKDFIDGKK
+710 FKDFINGKK
-719 KRLCNESCG
+719 QISL

>member
-1 MNHNDRI
+1 MNQKDKTTI
-8 TVYDAIRNIAAKL
+8 YDAIRSIAAKL

-35 ELKQYGIDT
+35 ELKQYGIDA
-44 DSIDVSKFV
+44 DSIDVSRLA
-53 LEAYRYFN
+53 LEAYKYFN

-71 TNDSRTALID
+71 TNDSRSALID
-81 EYKLTDLLDSGK
+81 EYQLTDLLDNDK
-93 TEDAMTLAKK
+93 PEDAMVLASKELAKTSDTLAA
-103 ELDKTSYT
+103 L
-111 LISIKRDVDNNMSL
+111 KRDIDMNMSL
-125 VVAQAASGMIDQ
+125 AVAKAASGMMDT
-137 VTGTSGVKAVRTEA
+137 VTGAGGVKAVRTEA

-168 EDSVRRNIADF
+168 EDTVRRNIADF
-179 TTLRTDIGT
+179 TTLRTDIGS

-208 APKLFD
+208 APNLFD

-246 EISENF
+246 EISDSF
-252 QASLQSSVAAYKS
+252 QNSLKSSVAAYKS
-265 TGQGNKALGLAMA
+265 AGQGNKALGLAMA

-283 NHYMQASER
+283 NHYMEASER

-297 SDLTV
+297 SDLSV

-315 ADLSRLLVIY
+315 ADLGRLLVIY
-325 KTLNDVI
+325 KTLNDVV
-332 IPKANIYLRYAS
+332 IPKADIFLRYAS

-363 IRPLEK
+363 IRPLEE
-369 QRRELLAQLKALDSE
+369 QRRELLAQLKVLDGE

-392 DIYQNLIA
+392 DVYQSLIS
-400 DITATLDSKGAS
+400 DITTTLDSKGAS
-412 YREAKARKPSKPFFL
+412 YRDAIARKPSKPFFL
-427 LNIITFGN
+427 LNIVTFGK
-435 ANKNYNRNYAE
+435 ANKDYNRNYAE

-456 EYESYQVDLKL
+456 EYENYQVDLKL

-482 QQEKHLIKQKLD
+482 QQEQHLVKQKLD
-494 DVNKQIRSK
+494 EVNQRIRSK
-503 INASSDTQLKMLP
+503 INASNDTQLKMLP

-538 KLTGTVSIPDFQST
+538 KLTGTVSIPDFKST

-557 DIENNLTLFTSTL
+557 DIENNLSLFTSTL
-570 ADNLHA
+570 ADNIHA
-576 DRGMAEALLNGID
+576 DRGMAEALLNGVD
-589 SLTPNPS
+589 DYRGVDEKDRKYS
-596 LKGEGRDLPKYTD
+596 EEDLAQVT
-609 EDIETVSEAS
+609 EAS
-619 EQALQQGISL
+619 EQTLQQGISL

-637 KQQLNGKLAGAAYDE
+637 KQQLNGKLASAAYDE
-652 EFGKIASGF
+652 AFDKIASDF
-661 RKQIKNIDNKSAFVR
+661 RKQIKGIDNKSAFVR
-676 EIMRR
+676 EVMRR
-681 ANLAKSYDER
+681 ANLAKNDDER

-697 LSELSGQSLSEQD
+697 LSELSGQNLSEQE
-710 FKDFIDGKK
+710 FKDFINGKK
-719 KRLCNESCG
+719 QISL

>member
-1 MNHNDRI
+1 MNQKDKTTI
-8 TVYDAIRNIAAKL
+8 YDAIRSIAAKL

-35 ELKQYGIDT
+35 ELKQYGIDA
-44 DSIDVSKFV
+44 DSIDVSRLA
-53 LEAYRYFN
+53 LEAYKYFN
-61 NDRNIKQAFV
+61 NDRSIKQAFV
-71 TNDSRTALID
+71 TNDSRSALID
-81 EYKLTDLLDSGK
+81 EYQLTDLLDK
-93 TEDAMTLAKK
+93 DKPEDAMALASKELAKTSDTLAA
-103 ELDKTSYT
+103 L
-111 LISIKRDVDNNMSL
+111 KRDIDMNMSL
-125 VVAQAASGMIDQ
+125 AVAKAASGMMDT
-137 VTGTSGVKAVRTEA
+137 VTGTGSVKAVRTEA

-168 EDSVRRNIADF
+168 EDTVRRNIADF

-196 LIDIYGDNIKAV
+196 LIDIYGDNVKAV
-208 APKLFD
+208 APNLFD

-246 EISENF
+246 EISDSF
-252 QASLQSSVAAYKS
+252 QNSLKSSVAAYKS
-265 TGQGNKALGLAMA
+265 AGQGNKALGLAMA

-283 NHYMQASER
+283 NHYMEAGER

-297 SDLTV
+297 SDLSV

-315 ADLSRLLVIY
+315 ADLGRLLVIY
-325 KTLNDVI
+325 KTLNDVV
-332 IPKANIYLRYAS
+332 IPKADIFLRYAS

-363 IRPLEK
+363 IRPLEE
-369 QRRELLAQLKALDSE
+369 QRRELLAQLKVLDGE

-392 DIYQNLIA
+392 DVYQSLIS
-400 DITATLDSKGAS
+400 DITTTLDSKGAS
-412 YREAKARKPSKPFFL
+412 YRDAIARKPSKPFFL
-427 LNIITFGN
+427 LNIVTFGK
-435 ANKNYNRNYAE
+435 ANKDYNRNYAE

-456 EYESYQVDLKL
+456 EYENYQVDLKL

-482 QQEKHLIKQKLD
+482 QQEQHLVKQKLD
-494 DVNKQIRSK
+494 EVNKLIRSK
-503 INASSDTQLKMLP
+503 INASNDTQLKMLP

-538 KLTGTVSIPDFQST
+538 KLTGTVSIPDFKST
-552 EKLPA
+552 QKLPA
-557 DIENNLTLFTSTL
+557 DIENNLSLFTSTL
-570 ADNLHA
+570 ADNIHA
-576 DRGMAEALLNGID
+576 DRGMAEALLNGVD
-589 SLTPNPS
+589 DYRGVDEKDRKYS
-596 LKGEGRDLPKYTD
+596 EEDLAQVT
-609 EDIETVSEAS
+609 EAS
-619 EQALQQGISL
+619 EQTLQQGMSL

-637 KQQLNGKLAGAAYDE
+637 KQKLNGKLASAAYDE
-652 EFGKIASGF
+652 AFDKIASDF
-661 RKQIKNIDNKSAFVR
+661 RKQIKGIDNKSAFVR
-676 EIMRR
+676 EVMRR
-681 ANLAKSYDER
+681 ANLAKNDEER

-697 LSELSGQSLSEQD
+697 LSELSGQNLSEQEL
-710 FKDFIDGKK
+710 KDFINGKK
-719 KRLCNESCG
+719 QISL

>member
-1 MNHNDRI
+1 MNQKDKI
-8 TVYDAIRNIAAKL
+8 TIYDAIRNIAAKL

-35 ELKQYGIDT
+35 ELKQYGIDA
-44 DSIDVSKFV
+44 DSIDVSRLA
-53 LEAYRYFN
+53 LEAYKYFN

-71 TNDSRTALID
+71 TNDSRSALID
-81 EYKLTDLLDSGK
+81 EYQLTDLLDNDK
-93 TEDAMTLAKK
+93 PEDAMALASKELTKTSDTLAA
-103 ELDKTSYT
+103 L
-111 LISIKRDVDNNMSL
+111 KRDVDMNMSL
-125 VVAQAASGMIDQ
+125 AVAKAASGMMDT
-137 VTGTSGVKAVRTEA
+137 VTGTGGVKAVRTEA

-168 EDSVRRNIADF
+168 EDTVRRNIADF

-196 LIDIYGDNIKAV
+196 LIDIYGNNVKAV
-208 APKLFD
+208 APNLFD

-246 EISENF
+246 EISDSF
-252 QASLQSSVAAYKS
+252 QNSLKSSVAAYKS
-265 TGQGNKALGLAMA
+265 AGQGNKALGLAMA

-283 NHYMQASER
+283 NHYMEAGER

-297 SDLTV
+297 SDLSV

-315 ADLSRLLVIY
+315 ADLGRLLVIY
-325 KTLNDVI
+325 KTLNDVV
-332 IPKANIYLRYAS
+332 IPKADIFLRYAS

-363 IRPLEK
+363 IRPLEE
-369 QRRELLAQLKALDSE
+369 QRRELLAQLKVLDGE

-392 DIYQNLIA
+392 DVYQSLIS
-400 DITATLDSKGAS
+400 DITTTLDSKGAS
-412 YREAKARKPSKPFFL
+412 YRDAIARKPSKPFFL
-427 LNIITFGN
+427 LNIVTFGK
-435 ANKNYNRNYAE
+435 ANKDYNRNYAE

-456 EYESYQVDLKL
+456 EYENYQVDLKL

-482 QQEKHLIKQKLD
+482 QQEQHLVKQKLD
-494 DVNKQIRSK
+494 EVNKQIRSK
-503 INASSDTQLKMLP
+503 INASNDTQLKMLP

-538 KLTGTVSIPDFQST
+538 KLTGTVSIPDFKST
-552 EKLPA
+552 QKLPA
-557 DIENNLTLFTSTL
+557 DIENNLSLFTSTL
-570 ADNLHA
+570 ADNIHA
-576 DRGMAEALLNGID
+576 DRGMAEALLNGVD
-589 SLTPNPS
+589 DYRGVDE
-596 LKGEGRDLPKYTD
+596 KDRKYSEEELAQVT
-609 EDIETVSEAS
+609 EAS
-619 EQALQQGISL
+619 EQTLQQGMSL

-637 KQQLNGKLAGAAYDE
+637 KQQLNGKLASAAYDE
-652 EFGKIASGF
+652 AFDKIASDF
-661 RKQIKNIDNKSAFVR
+661 RKQIKGIDNKSAFVR
-676 EIMRR
+676 EVMRR
-681 ANLAKSYDER
+681 ANLAKNDDER

-697 LSELSGQSLSEQD
+697 LSELSGQNLSEQE
-710 FKDFIDGKK
+710 FKDFINGKK
-719 KRLCNESCG
+719 QISL

>member
-1 MNHNDRI
+1 MNQKDKTTI
-8 TVYDAIRNIAAKL
+8 YDAIRSIAAKL

-35 ELKQYGIDT
+35 ELKQYGIDA
-44 DSIDVSKFV
+44 DSIDVSRLA
-53 LEAYRYFN
+53 LEAYKYFN
-61 NDRNIKQAFV
+61 NDRSIKQAFV
-71 TNDSRTALID
+71 TNDSRSALID
-81 EYKLTDLLDSGK
+81 EYLLTDFLDNDNS
-93 TEDAMTLAKK
+93 EDAMALASKELAKTSDTLAA
-103 ELDKTSYT
+103 L
-111 LISIKRDVDNNMSL
+111 KRDIDMNMSL
-125 VVAQAASGMIDQ
+125 AVAKAASGMMDT
-137 VTGTSGVKAVRTEA
+137 VTGTGGVKAVRTEA

-162 GTYHEG
+162 STYHEG
-168 EDSVRRNIADF
+168 EDTVRRNIADF
-179 TTLRTDIGT
+179 TTLRTDIGS

-208 APKLFD
+208 APNLFD

-246 EISENF
+246 EISDSF
-252 QASLQSSVAAYKS
+252 QNSLKSSVAAYKS
-265 TGQGNKALGLAMA
+265 AGQGNKALGLAMA

-283 NHYMQASER
+283 NHYMEAGER

-297 SDLTV
+297 SDLSV

-315 ADLSRLLVIY
+315 ADLGRLLVIY
-325 KTLNDVI
+325 KTLNDVV
-332 IPKANIYLRYAS
+332 IPKADIFLRYAS

-363 IRPLEK
+363 IRPLEE
-369 QRRELLAQLKALDSE
+369 QRRELLAQLKVLDGE

-392 DIYQNLIA
+392 DVYQSLISV
-400 DITATLDSKGAS
+400 ITTTLDSKGAS
-412 YREAKARKPSKPFFL
+412 YRDAIARKPTKPFFL
-427 LNIITFGN
+427 LNIVTFGK
-435 ANKNYNRNYAE
+435 ANKDYNRNYAE

-456 EYESYQVDLKL
+456 EYENYQVDLKL

-482 QQEKHLIKQKLD
+482 QQEQHLVKQKLD
-494 DVNKQIRSK
+494 EVNKQIRSK
-503 INASSDTQLKMLP
+503 INASNDIQLKMLP

-538 KLTGTVSIPDFQST
+538 KLTGTVSIPDFKST

-557 DIENNLTLFTSTL
+557 DIENNLSLFTSTL
-570 ADNLHA
+570 ADNIHA
-576 DRGMAEALLNGID
+576 DRGMAEALLNGVD
-589 SLTPNPS
+589 DYRGVDEKDRKYS
-596 LKGEGRDLPKYTD
+596 EEDLAQVT
-609 EDIETVSEAS
+609 EAS
-619 EQALQQGISL
+619 EQTMQQGMSL

-637 KQQLNGKLAGAAYDE
+637 KQQLNGKLASAAYDE
-652 EFGKIASGF
+652 AFDKIASDF
-661 RKQIKNIDNKSAFVR
+661 RKQIKGIDNKSAFVR
-676 EIMRR
+676 EVMRR
-681 ANLAKSYDER
+681 ANLAKNNDER

-697 LSELSGQSLSEQD
+697 LSELSGQNLSEQE
-710 FKDFIDGKK
+710 FKDFINGKK
-719 KRLCNESCG
+719 QISL

>member
-1 MNHNDRI
+1 MNQKDKTTI
-8 TVYDAIRNIAAKL
+8 YDAIRNIAAKL

-35 ELKQYGIDT
+35 ELKQYGIDA
-44 DSIDVSKFV
+44 DSIDVSRLA
-53 LEAYRYFN
+53 LEAYKYFN

-71 TNDSRTALID
+71 TNDSRSALID
-81 EYKLTDLLDSGK
+81 EYQLTDLLDNDK
-93 TEDAMTLAKK
+93 PEDAMALASKELARTSDTLAA
-103 ELDKTSYT
+103 LR
-111 LISIKRDVDNNMSL
+111 RDINMNMSL
-125 VVAQAASGMIDQ
+125 AVAKAASGMMDT
-137 VTGTSGVKAVRTEA
+137 VTGTGGVKAVRTEA

-168 EDSVRRNIADF
+168 EDTVRRNIADF

-196 LIDIYGDNIKAV
+196 LIDIYGDNVKAV
-208 APKLFD
+208 APNLFD

-246 EISENF
+246 EISDSF
-252 QASLQSSVAAYKS
+252 QNSLKSSVAVYKS
-265 TGQGNKALGLAMA
+265 AGQGNKALGLAMA

-283 NHYMQASER
+283 NHYMETGER

-297 SDLTV
+297 PDLPV

-315 ADLSRLLVIY
+315 ADLGRLLVIY
-325 KTLNDVI
+325 KTLNDVV
-332 IPKANIYLRYAS
+332 IPKADIFLRYAS

-363 IRPLEK
+363 IRPLEE
-369 QRRELLAQLKALDSE
+369 QRRELLAQLKVLDGE

-392 DIYQNLIA
+392 DVYQSLIS
-400 DITATLDSKGAS
+400 DITTTLDSKGAS
-412 YREAKARKPSKPFFL
+412 YRDAIARKPSKPFFL
-427 LNIITFGN
+427 LNIVTFGK
-435 ANKNYNRNYAE
+435 ANKDYNRNYAE

-456 EYESYQVDLKL
+456 EYENYQVDLKL

-482 QQEKHLIKQKLD
+482 QQEQHLVKQKLD
-494 DVNKQIRSK
+494 EVNKQIRSK
-503 INASSDTQLKMLP
+503 INASNDTQLKMLP

-538 KLTGTVSIPDFQST
+538 KLAGTVSIPDFKST
-552 EKLPA
+552 QKLPA
-557 DIENNLTLFTSTL
+557 DIENNLSLFTSTL
-570 ADNLHA
+570 ADNIHA
-576 DRGMAEALLNGID
+576 DRGMAEALLNGVD
-589 SLTPNPS
+589 DYRGVDEKDRKYS
-596 LKGEGRDLPKYTD
+596 EEDLAQVT
-609 EDIETVSEAS
+609 EAS
-619 EQALQQGISL
+619 ELTLQQGMSL

-637 KQQLNGKLAGAAYDE
+637 KQQLNGKLASAAYDE
-652 EFGKIASGF
+652 AFDKIASDF
-661 RKQIKNIDNKSAFVR
+661 RKQIKGIDNKSAFVR
-676 EIMRR
+676 EVMRR
-681 ANLAKSYDER
+681 ANLAKNDDER

-710 FKDFIDGKK
+710 FKDFINGNKK
-719 KRLCNESCG
+719 IEL

>member
-1 MNHNDRI
+1 MNQKDKTTI
-8 TVYDAIRNIAAKL
+8 YDAIRNIAAKL

-35 ELKQYGIDT
+35 ELKQYGIDV
-44 DSIDVSKFV
+44 DSIDVSRLA
-53 LEAYRYFN
+53 LEAYKYFN

-71 TNDSRTALID
+71 TNDSRSTLID
-81 EYKLTDLLDSGK
+81 EYQLTDLLDNDK
-93 TEDAMTLAKK
+93 PEDAMALASKELTKTSDTLAA
-103 ELDKTSYT
+103 L
-111 LISIKRDVDNNMSL
+111 KRDIDMNMSL
-125 VVAQAASGMIDQ
+125 AVAKAASGMMDT
-137 VTGTSGVKAVRTEA
+137 VTGTGGVKAVRTEA

-168 EDSVRRNIADF
+168 EDTVRRNIADF

-208 APKLFD
+208 APNLFD

-246 EISENF
+246 EISDSF
-252 QASLQSSVAAYKS
+252 QNSLRSSVAAYKS
-265 TGQGNKALGLAMA
+265 AGQGNKALGLAMA

-283 NHYMQASER
+283 NHYMEAGER

-297 SDLTV
+297 SDLSV

-315 ADLSRLLVIY
+315 ADLGRLLVIY
-325 KTLNDVI
+325 KTLNDVV
-332 IPKANIYLRYAS
+332 IPKADIFLRYAS

-363 IRPLEK
+363 IRPLEE
-369 QRRELLAQLKALDSE
+369 QRRELLAQLKVLDGE

-392 DIYQNLIA
+392 DVYQSLIS
-400 DITATLDSKGAS
+400 DITTTLDSKGAS
-412 YREAKARKPSKPFFL
+412 YRDAIARKPSKPFFL
-427 LNIITFGN
+427 LNIVTFGK
-435 ANKNYNRNYAE
+435 ANKDYNRNYAE

-456 EYESYQVDLKL
+456 EYENYQVDLKL

-473 AHQSDLKAK
+473 AHQSDLNSK
-482 QQEKHLIKQKLD
+482 QQELHLVKQKLD
-494 DVNKQIRSK
+494 EVNKQIRSK
-503 INASSDTQLKMLP
+503 INASNDTQLKMLP

-538 KLTGTVSIPDFQST
+538 KLAGTVSIPDFKST
-552 EKLPA
+552 QKLPA
-557 DIENNLTLFTSTL
+557 DIENNLSLFTSTL
-570 ADNLHA
+570 ADNIHA
-576 DRGMAEALLNGID
+576 DRGMAEALLNGVD
-589 SLTPNPS
+589 DYRGVDEKDRKYS
-596 LKGEGRDLPKYTD
+596 EEDLAQVT
-609 EDIETVSEAS
+609 EAS
-619 EQALQQGISL
+619 ELTLQQGMSL

-637 KQQLNGKLAGAAYDE
+637 KQQLNGKLASAAYDE
-652 EFGKIASGF
+652 AFDKIASDF
-661 RKQIKNIDNKSAFVR
+661 RKQIKGIDNKSAFVR
-676 EIMRR
+676 EVMRR
-681 ANLAKSYDER
+681 ANLAKNDDER

-710 FKDFIDGKK
+710 FKDFINGNKK
-719 KRLCNESCG
+719 IEL

>member
-1 MNHNDRI
+1 MNQNDKPAI
-8 TVYDAIRNIAAKL
+8 CDAIRSIAAKL

-35 ELKQYGIDT
+35 ELKQYGIDA
-44 DSIDVSKFV
+44 DSIDVSRLA
-53 LEAYRYFN
+53 LEAYKYFN

-71 TNDSRTALID
+71 TNDSRSALID
-81 EYKLTDLLDSGK
+81 EYQLTDLLDNDK
-93 TEDAMTLAKK
+93 PEDAMALASKELAKTSDTLAA
-103 ELDKTSYT
+103 L
-111 LISIKRDVDNNMSL
+111 KRDIDMNMSL
-125 VVAQAASGMIDQ
+125 AVAKAASGMMDT
-137 VTGTSGVKAVRTEA
+137 VTGTGGVKAVRTEA

-168 EDSVRRNIADF
+168 EDTVRRNIADF

-208 APKLFD
+208 APNLFD

-246 EISENF
+246 EISDSF
-252 QASLQSSVAAYKS
+252 QNSLKSSVAAYKS
-265 TGQGNKALGLAMA
+265 AGQGNKALGLAMA

-283 NHYMQASER
+283 NHYMETGER

-297 SDLTV
+297 SDLSV

-315 ADLSRLLVIY
+315 ADLGRLLVIY
-325 KTLNDVI
+325 KTLNDVV
-332 IPKANIYLRYAS
+332 IPKADIFLRYAS

-352 AITDSLYDNAE
+352 VITDSLYDNAE
-363 IRPLEK
+363 IRPLEE
-369 QRRELLAQLKALDSE
+369 QRRELLAQLKVLDGE

-392 DIYQNLIA
+392 DVYQSLIS
-400 DITATLDSKGAS
+400 DITTTLDSKGAS
-412 YREAKARKPSKPFFL
+412 YRDAKARKPTKPFFL
-427 LNIITFGN
+427 LNIVTFGK
-435 ANKNYNRNYAE
+435 ANKDYNRNYAE

-456 EYESYQVDLKL
+456 EYENYQVDLKL

-482 QQEKHLIKQKLD
+482 QQEQHLVKQKID
-494 DVNKQIRSK
+494 EVNKQIRSK
-503 INASSDTQLKMLP
+503 INASNDTQLKILP

-538 KLTGTVSIPDFQST
+538 KLTGTVAIPDFKST

-557 DIENNLTLFTSTL
+557 DIENNLSLFTSTL
-570 ADNLHA
+570 ADNIHA
-576 DRGMAEALLNGID
+576 DRGMAEALLNGVD
-589 SLTPNPS
+589 DYRGVDEKDRKYS
-596 LKGEGRDLPKYTD
+596 EEDLAQVT
-609 EDIETVSEAS
+609 EAS
-619 EQALQQGISL
+619 EQTLQQGMSL

-637 KQQLNGKLAGAAYDE
+637 KQQLNGKLASAAYDE
-652 EFGKIASGF
+652 AFDKIASDF
-661 RKQIKNIDNKSAFVR
+661 RKQIKGIDNKSAFVR
-676 EIMRR
+676 EVMRR
-681 ANLAKSYDER
+681 ANLAKNDDER

-697 LSELSGQSLSEQD
+697 LSELSGQNLSEQE
-710 FKDFIDGKK
+710 FKDFINGKK
-719 KRLCNESCG
+719 QINL